1 MAKMFPKLTQTAVR
15 IGVGDGREIDVNM
28 LSLAHVQEVQ
38 EMRSLLLNVDRQE
51 DLVSLR
57 KRMIEIASG
66 YLPEEFAEKL
76 QRFPIEKLAE
86 LLCYLAYGDPDDDD
100 QPVKKS

>member
-1 MAKMFPKLTQTAVR
+1 
-15 IGVGDGREIDVNM
+15 
-28 LSLAHVQEVQ
+28 
-38 EMRSLLLNVDRQE
+38 
-51 DLVSLR
+51 
-57 KRMIEIASG
+57 MIEIASG